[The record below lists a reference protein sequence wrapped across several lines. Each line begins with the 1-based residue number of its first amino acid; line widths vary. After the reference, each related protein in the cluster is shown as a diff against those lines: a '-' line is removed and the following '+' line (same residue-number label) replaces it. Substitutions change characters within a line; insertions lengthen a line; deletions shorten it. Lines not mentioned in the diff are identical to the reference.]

1 MFKITKT
8 RIFLTPK
15 GIRSA
20 LKMPQVPPPET
31 RTQLPGL
38 YFFIFMNVAT
48 PSNVLSFLVKS
59 HVNTAIYI
67 LTDCTRKIRNIVAHD
82 LLLATQGH
90 YIVNRNYVNP
100 AVKFRYPNAIE
111 LRPLKCCIC
120 PKLTP
125 GLKNFE
131 HGNACF
137 VHLVTLMN
145 LYEMSKANLVP
156 CIKLL
161 GI

>member
-15 GIRSA
+15 GIQSA
-20 LKMPQVPPPET
+20 LKMPQVPPSET
-31 RTQLPGL
+31 RTQLSGL
-38 YFFIFMNVAT
+38 YFFIYMNVAT
-48 PSNVLSFLVKS
+48 PSYVLSFHLKS
-59 HVNTAIYI
+59 HVNTALYI
-67 LTDCTRKIRNIVAHD
+67 LTDCHARLEISWHTISYWLPKVIIC
-82 LLLATQGH
+82 
-90 YIVNRNYVNP
+90 VNRNYVNP
-100 AVKFRYPNAIE
+100 AIKFRYLNAIE

-137 VHLVTLMN
+137 VHLVT
-145 LYEMSKANLVP
+145 KVFP
-156 CIKLL
+156 
-161 GI
+161 